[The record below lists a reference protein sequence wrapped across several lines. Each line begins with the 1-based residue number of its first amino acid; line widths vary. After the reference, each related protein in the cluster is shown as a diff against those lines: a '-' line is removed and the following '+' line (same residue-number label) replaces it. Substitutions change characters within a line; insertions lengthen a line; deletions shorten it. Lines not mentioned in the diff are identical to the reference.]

1 MLYTSNA
8 PRPEFPRPQFDR
20 GDANW
25 LNLNGPW
32 EYQTDRGQTGEQRG
46 FQNGAPFSETI
57 VVPFCRES
65 KLSGIGDV
73 DFCDS
78 VWYRKTLTLPESW
91 AGKRILF
98 HIGACDYYTKVWVNG
113 QYMGDHT
120 GGYVAFSF
128 DITKALK
135 EGENTLTVGV
145 WDHLRDDTQP
155 GGKQSPRYES
165 FGCFYTRTTGIWQTV
180 WMEAVPDVYMKRPRV
195 TPNRSEKA
203 FHLEVPMSAN
213 RIGYTINAVLRAGD
227 KVIAEAVTS
236 AAMDYTA
243 EMWLQVP
250 ESDYREWCIED
261 PFLYDIDLKLMD
273 GNGIVVE
280 KAST

>member
-20 GDANW
+20 GDALW

-57 VVPFCRES
+57 TVPFCRES
-65 KLSGIGDV
+65 VLSGIGDV

-78 VWYRKTLTLPESW
+78 VWYRKTLTLPEAW

-145 WDHLRDDTQP
+145 WDHLRDETQP

-165 FGCFYTRTTGIWQTV
+165 FGCFYTRTTGIWQTT
-180 WMEAVPDVYMKRPRV
+180 WLECVP
-195 TPNRSEKA
+195 T
-203 FHLEVPMSAN
+203 
-213 RIGYTINAVLRAGD
+213 
-227 KVIAEAVTS
+227 
-236 AAMDYTA
+236 DY
-243 EMWLQVP
+243 L
-250 ESDYREWCIED
+250 
-261 PFLYDIDLKLMD
+261 
-273 GNGIVVE
+273 
-280 KAST
+280 ASTKYDPDIERKKLVMPSKSQHRLHPQPDGRDWRG